1 MFGVGAGLVSP
12 VGAPDSDDDDR
23 APRKNRWAWLL
34 AHVFAPTARR
44 ASALFDAGQLEL
56 VVGGQ
61 WWTPRRR
68 IGSRAQDARAR

>member
-1 MFGVGAGLVSP
+1 MTTIARPEKIAGRGCSLTS
-12 VGAPDSDDDDR
+12 
-23 APRKNRWAWLL
+23 
-34 AHVFAPTARR
+34 FAPTARR